1 MTFIKI
7 LIATLF
13 LSASLFAQTGDKP
26 EAVTPSFYGFSG
38 LAFIPTTQTLAKND
52 WAIAY
57 KTKPGPGDDL
67 TLEPFAVNLLFAPML
82 EGLEIGLSNTYILA
96 SNREFGGVLHGSE
109 FDQHNT
115 IFPYLPSLKY
125 RFMPMSESNFKMAM
139 AFGLAAPYGAYY
151 VVDKLFDLR
160 LFDLT
165 LHAGLGTKLTTY
177 HAFGGLTIS
186 LGKRIAPFR
195 RSFPTQLR
203 AEGAWGGS
211 LNQLDEKEEAFLA
224 FSVRHAWTASLFI
237 STFYRI
243 DQQPSIR
250 DGRIVEDKPT
260 TRMGLGLSLIL

>member
-1 MTFIKI
+1 MTIIRI
-7 LIATLF
+7 LIALLF
-13 LSASLFAQTGDKP
+13 LSTSLFAQSGDKP
-26 EAVTPSFYGFSG
+26 EPVTPSFYGFSG
-38 LAFIPTTQTLAKND
+38 LVFIPTTQILASND
-52 WAIAY
+52 WAIGY

-67 TLEPFAVNLLFAPML
+67 TLEPFALNLLFAPFL

-96 SNREFGGVLHGSE
+96 SNREFGGVLYGSE
-109 FDQHNT
+109 FDEYNT
-115 IFPYLPSLKY
+115 ILPYLPSLKY
-125 RFMPMSESNFKMAM
+125 RFMPMSNSNFKVAM

-151 VVDKLFDLR
+151 VVDKLFDLH

-165 LHAGLGTKLTTY
+165 LHGGLGTKLTTY
-177 HAFGGLTIS
+177 HAFGGMTIS

-195 RSFPTQLR
+195 RSFPTQLC

-224 FSVRHAWTASLFI
+224 VSIRHAWTSSLFI

-250 DGRIVEDKPT
+250 KKQIVEDKPS
-260 TRMGLGLSLIL
+260 TRMGLGLSLVF